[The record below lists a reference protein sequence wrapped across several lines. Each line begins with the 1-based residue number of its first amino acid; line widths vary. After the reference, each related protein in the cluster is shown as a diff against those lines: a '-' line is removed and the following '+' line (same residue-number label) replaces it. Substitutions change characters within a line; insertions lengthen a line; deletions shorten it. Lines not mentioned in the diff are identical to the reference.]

1 MKVEALYFA
10 GARDIAGK
18 SAESLELPPTVQTVS
33 AFLDWLVSRYPE
45 LRPHAK
51 SVRIAKNETF
61 AEGHER
67 ISENDVLAVIPPVAG
82 G

>member
-10 GARDIAGK
+10 AARDIAGK
-18 SAESLELPPTVQTVS
+18 SSEVIELPPSVQTVA
-33 AFLDWLVSRYPE
+33 AFLDWLANKYPE
-45 LRPHAK
+45 LLPHAA
-51 SVRIAKNETF
+51 SLRVARNETF
-61 AEGHER
+61 ADGHER